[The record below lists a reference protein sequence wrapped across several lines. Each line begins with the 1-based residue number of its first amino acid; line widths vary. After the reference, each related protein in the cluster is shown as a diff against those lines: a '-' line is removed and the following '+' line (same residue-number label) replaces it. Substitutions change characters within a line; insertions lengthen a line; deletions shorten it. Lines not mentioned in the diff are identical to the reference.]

1 MTLYTRRGDLGE
13 TSLVGGDRVSKASL
27 RVEAYGSVDEAG
39 SAVGLARA
47 AVTDPDVRALLHF
60 AQHRLLNCSSSLA
73 TPAANASDAT
83 PRISGEDVAAL
94 ESAIDAFTERTA
106 GQTGFV
112 LGAGG
117 EAAARLHLARAI
129 TRRAERRIAALNAE
143 EPVDEFVLSFV
154 NRLSD
159 VLFASARYAD
169 FLDGAVEEPWDPDAP
184 RPEVRAL

>member
-1 MTLYTRRGDLGE
+1 MTLYTHRGDLGE
-13 TSLVGGDRVSKASL
+13 TSLAGGGRVSKASM

-47 AVTDPDVRALLHF
+47 AVTDPNVCALLLF
-60 AQHRLLNCSSSLA
+60 VQHRLLNCSSSLA

-83 PRISGEDVAAL
+83 PSISSEDVAAL
-94 ESAIDAFTERTA
+94 ESAIDLLTEHTA
-106 GQTGFV
+106 GQAGFV
-112 LGAGG
+112 LGAEG

-129 TRRAERRIAALNAE
+129 TRRAERRIVALNAE

-159 VLFASARYAD
+159 VLFASACYAD
-169 FLDGAVEEPWDPDAP
+169 SLDGAVEEPWDPNAP
-184 RPEVRAL
+184 RPELRAL